1 MDQHRCRTYPCDE
14 HCLSDGGC
22 RSSRRYDTDLLA
34 YPNPSD
40 FLWTLSGF
48 AKGRCLGV
56 RVFSCGGNQCTCERP
71 SQSNLVWID
80 HLTFYRSQKK
90 MGSVSAPRFS
100 PRRDPCRRSILFV
113 VWQCAM
119 DRRRKILRFT
129 VHQRELCALLRLW
142 RRWNRP
148 SKAHLLL
155 HFLSIHIRSTMDAA
169 VAVCAF

>member
-1 MDQHRCRTYPCDE
+1 MDRHRCWTYPCDE

-48 AKGRCLGV
+48 AKGRRLGV
-56 RVFSCGGNQCTCERP
+56 HVFSCGGNQCTCQRS
-71 SQSNLVWID
+71 SQSTLVWID
-80 HLTFYRSQKK
+80 HLTFYRYQEK

-113 VWQCAM
+113 VRQCAM
-119 DRRRKILRFT
+119 DRRRKVLRFT

-142 RRWNRP
+142 RRGNRP

-155 HFLSIHIRSTMDAA
+155 HSLFIYSGVPVDLV
-169 VAVCAF
+169 VAFYFV